1 MQTAT
6 MELILSLNLIDSDIK
21 EVKAT
26 KALDNKN
33 IVCLYFGKHE
43 RMPDPMCRPQYKPKY
58 YNGGIMDPIGRDCI
72 KFEMHWKEKF
82 YPAARGQGVEIIYVS
97 GDTSDR
103 KKKME
108 KVAESC
114 LEWDHRPGMPL
125 KKIPGFYGFKIDDLT
140 PLYLALTED
149 YQLFEGVKKAIGFT
163 ELHVFPRFVV
173 LKKDG
178 TLISKNAADE
188 VLTKNSV
195 ELIQEWKTK

>member
-72 KFEMHWKEKF
+72 KFEMHLKQEF

-149 YQLFEGVKKAIGFT
+149 YQLFEGVKKASGFT
-163 ELHVFPRFVV
+163 YPRFVV